1 MYQIQDIFKYN
12 EENELLKKYI
22 NLININ
28 IENKPYSS
36 LFNNFLS
43 QEYIFIENIK
53 VSIIDDKWDIS
64 NRTLFGRKKSTYIF
78 NFHKFENQI
87 NIILKLYLINR
98 FLIFGTYFTGNKAYL
113 KTANEYLCYLKM
125 NKIDIENTDLDDI
138 ILFLDIYKKNKLS
151 HYEKSKGRLV
161 DFLKFYSLN
170 FNVKINTKIFDFL
183 DKRDVIGLKTEA
195 KTAKYSLPS
204 TTFMRSLIT
213 KLEDE
218 AYSSNDTID
227 SILLTFLI
235 IATQTGLRTNELL
248 LLKKDSLI
256 EVKYKDKSSYQLR
269 YLTTKN
275 RNIHI
280 NRECT
285 TIATQTLVKA
295 FKHLEKYYVENENN
309 ILVLQTIDGD
319 DISRKLRNF
328 CIKNSSSLNLLNND
342 KLNLDLRINT
352 ESGVIY
358 YPSFKQFRVYF
369 STELANRGVNDI
381 LIAKMLGHEDPKM
394 WGYYTRSPYE
404 LQEDSDYSKFK
415 VEEIIVNGLKILG
428 PRSDEYNKLIE
439 TFNIQSDVSINIDV
453 IDTILTKIPIR
464 QKLGGF
470 CMKPNPNRVCSVDA
484 ETDELFCAYQMCPNQ
499 CHTVVDL
506 PYYLNLFKNFQF
518 IIKNNQVNGFINSAQ
533 KEIFKMNNL
542 LNTKLIPEINELKR
556 LYDVNKQF
564 IDTNIE
570 LSRIH
575 QNLIN
580 IEGEVEK
587 WQNLHI

>member
-1 MYQIQDIFKYN
+1 MHQIQNIFKYN
-12 EENELLKKYI
+12 ERNELIKSYI

-28 IENKPYSS
+28 NENKPYSS

-43 QEYIFIENIK
+43 HEYIHIENIK
-53 VSIIDDKWDIS
+53 VNIMDDKWDIS
-64 NRTLFGRKKSTYIF
+64 NRSLFGRKKSTYIF
-78 NFHKFENQI
+78 NFNKFEEQI

-98 FLIFGTYFTGNKAYL
+98 FIMFGTYFTGNKEYL
-113 KTANEYLCYLKM
+113 KTANEFLCFMKT
-125 NKIDIENTDLDDI
+125 NKLDFENIDIEDI
-138 ILFLDIYKKNKLS
+138 IQFLDMYKINKLS
-151 HYEKSKGRLV
+151 HYEKSKGRLT

-170 FNVKINTKIFDFL
+170 FNVKINSQIYDFL
-183 DKRDVIGLKTEA
+183 DKRDIIGLKTES

-204 TTFMRSLIT
+204 TSFMKSFIT

-218 AYSSNDTID
+218 AYSSINTLD
-227 SILLTFLI
+227 SILLTLLI

-256 EVKYKDKSSYQLR
+256 EIKYKDKTTYQLK
-269 YLTTKN
+269 YSTTKN
-275 RNIHI
+275 RNIHV

-285 TIATQTLVKA
+285 TIATLTTIKA
-295 FKHLEKYYVENENN
+295 IKHLEKYYLENENN
-309 ILVLQTIDGD
+309 ILVSQTLDGD
-319 DISRKLRNF
+319 DISRKLKNF
-328 CIKNSSSLNLLNND
+328 CIQNASSLNLLNND
-342 KLNLDLRINT
+342 KLNLDLKMNT

-369 STELANRGVNDI
+369 STELSNRGVNDI

-428 PRSDEYNKLIE
+428 PRSEEYNKLIE
-439 TFNIQSDVSINIDV
+439 TFNIQNDVSINTNV

-506 PYYLNLFKNFQF
+506 PYYLKQFENFQL

-542 LNTKLIPEINELKR
+542 INTKLLPEIKELKR
-556 LYDVNKQF
+556 LYIENKHF
-564 IDTNIE
+564 IDTNLE
-570 LSRIH
+570 LSRIY
-575 QNLIN
+575 QNLSN
-580 IEGEVEK
+580 LEGEVVK